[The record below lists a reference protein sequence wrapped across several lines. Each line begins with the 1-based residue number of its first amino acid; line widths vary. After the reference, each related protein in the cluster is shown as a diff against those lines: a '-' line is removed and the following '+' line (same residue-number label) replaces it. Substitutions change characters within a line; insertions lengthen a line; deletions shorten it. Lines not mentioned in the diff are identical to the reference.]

1 MLKQL
6 VYAALIC
13 GSVMLGGC
21 VTEAGPRIPAQADN
35 PRLQQAMAKL
45 RRGETISVAALGGS
59 ITTGHQARPPASA
72 GWAGLV
78 ARWWREKAA
87 ETGGKIEYHNAGASG
102 TDSAFA
108 SVRVQDH
115 VLVYEPDVVFVEFAV
130 NDQWLNSRVRRRS
143 YEGVIRQLLA
153 GSGRSVI
160 LLALNEKANP
170 NKSTRAEEE
179 RIGGHYG
186 LPTLAW
192 SDWVKLSA
200 WDLYF
205 TGSEA
210 IHPNNDGHAN
220 IAAGITAYLDAVW
233 DALPP
238 DNAIPPVDTVLPEP
252 LVSGEFQN
260 ITLIGGSDTEALA
273 VPLESTLWRTQ
284 KAVLPDEWINS
295 GKGLLTGWTTD
306 ESGAD
311 LRIRVRGKSVG
322 VLFTES
328 DQFRN
333 GLAWIE
339 DGDGTEKPKVTVN
352 AYVSYRTGYYG
363 YAYAEI
369 ADNLDPAQEYIL
381 HLAVNTGG
389 KPNAPTNVIGVICT
403 NP

>member
-1 MLKQL
+1 
-6 VYAALIC
+6 
-13 GSVMLGGC
+13 
-21 VTEAGPRIPAQADN
+21 
-35 PRLQQAMAKL
+35 MAKL
-45 RRGETISVAALGGS
+45 RRGETVSVVVLGGS
-59 ITTGHQARPPASA
+59 ITTGHQAKPPASA

-87 ETGGKIEYHNAGASG
+87 GTNGKIEYHNAGASG
-102 TDSAFA
+102 TDSAFG
-108 SVRVQDH
+108 SVRVRDQ

-143 YEGVIRQLLA
+143 YEGVLRQLLA

-179 RIGGHYG
+179 QIGAHYG
-186 LPTLAW
+186 LPTLVWA
-192 SDWVKLSA
+192 DWVKLSA

-205 TGSEA
+205 TGNEA
-210 IHPNNDGHAN
+210 IHPNNEGHAG

-233 DALPP
+233 DSLPP
-238 DNAIPPVDTVLPEP
+238 DDAIPPVDAGMPEA

-260 ITLIGGSDTEALA
+260 ITLIGGSDTDALV
-273 VPLESTLWRTQ
+273 VPLESTGWQTR
-284 KAVLPDEWINS
+284 KAILPDEWINS

-306 ESGAD
+306 KPDAD

-322 VLFTES
+322 ALFTES
-328 DQFRN
+328 DQYRN

-339 DGDGTEKPKVTVN
+339 DGDGTEKPKVTIN

-369 ADNLDPAQEYIL
+369 ADNLDPAKEYIL

-389 KPNAPTNVIGVICT
+389 KQNASTNVIAVVCT

>member
-1 MLKQL
+1 MSRQL
-6 VYAALIC
+6 VYAVLIC
-13 GSVMLGGC
+13 GSIILGGC
-21 VTEAGPRIPAQADN
+21 ATEAGLRIPAPVDN
-35 PRLQQAMAKL
+35 PRLQHAMAKL
-45 RRGETISVAALGGS
+45 RRGETVSVAALGGS

-115 VLVYEPDVVFVEFAV
+115 VLVHEPDVVFVEFAI

-186 LPTLAW
+186 LPTLSWA
-192 SDWVKLSA
+192 DWVKLSA

-205 TGSEA
+205 TGSET
-210 IHPNNDGHAN
+210 IHPNNEGHAN
-220 IAAGITAYLDAVW
+220 IAAGITAYLDAMW
-233 DALPP
+233 DSLPP
-238 DNAIPPVDTVLPEP
+238 DNAIPSVDTALPEP

-260 ITLIGGSDTEALA
+260 IILIGGGDTEALI
-273 VPLESTLWRTQ
+273 VPLESTLWRTG
-284 KAVLPDEWINS
+284 KAILPDEWINS

-306 ESGAD
+306 QSGAD

-339 DGDGTEKPKVTVN
+339 DSDGTEKPKVTIN

-369 ADNLDPAQEYIL
+369 AGNLDPAKEYIL

-389 KPNAPTNVIGVICT
+389 RQNAPTNVIGVICT